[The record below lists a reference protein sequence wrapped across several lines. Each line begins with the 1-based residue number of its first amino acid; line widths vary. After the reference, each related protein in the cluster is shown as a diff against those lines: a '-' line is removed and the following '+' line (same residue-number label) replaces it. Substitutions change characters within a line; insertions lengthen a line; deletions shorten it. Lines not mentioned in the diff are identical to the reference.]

1 MTKLMGLFYSV
12 NENGKCPQIYA
23 LSVLN
28 STNADY
34 YNNYIPIGIKILKK
48 KYMGLVPLYT
58 LQVIYPPIT
67 KFLRRGTRILLIHQ
81 PRSIMERRQSSKED
95 RKG

>member
-1 MTKLMGLFYSV
+1 MTKLMVLFYSV
-12 NENGKCPQIYA
+12 NGNGKCPHYA

-48 KYMGLVPLYT
+48 KLHGSGFP
-58 LQVIYPPIT
+58 
-67 KFLRRGTRILLIHQ
+67 FIHY
-81 PRSIMERRQSSKED
+81 R
-95 RKG
+95 